1 MIMHNTV
8 RNPPCVNAKRPPR
21 SASTRKPTADQAS
34 RGECSPR
41 QPALGCRPVV
51 GRFGRRSEEEPH
63 ADHGILEFLVRAL
76 SKVPLNPRASG
87 NPTSVRRPFTL
98 QLNTTQSQSLLAL
111 ASLGGHLPRD
121 GQDAVLRKWVSFSIA
136 NVGVR
141 PASTAYN
148 SRFAHFTMRRF
159 CAEAQYK
166 ALRHKQNAST
176 RVVFLPQGDR
186 ARESLSP

>member
-8 RNPPCVNAKRPPR
+8 RNPPCINAKRPPR

-121 GQDAVLRKWVSFSIA
+121 GQDAVLRTWVSFSPDHPHL
-136 NVGVR
+136 
-141 PASTAYN
+141 PAATNFKSA
-148 SRFAHFTMRRF
+148 S
-159 CAEAQYK
+159 K
-166 ALRHKQNAST
+166 ARGRTGLQPGLLSA
-176 RVVFLPQGDR
+176 
-186 ARESLSP
+186 ARG